1 MLNPW
6 TVDKHDTD
14 CIDFLKV
21 VCSPAVDEHVHH
33 IIHNL
38 CTALQVIIDGD
49 DSWEAQINCMVPIL
63 FTFLTPVP
71 FFKWYAP
78 GLGKL

>member
-14 CIDFLKV
+14 CMDFLKV
-21 VCSPAVDEHVHH
+21 VCSPAVDEHVHY

-38 CTALQVIIDGD
+38 CTVLQVIIDGD
-49 DSWEAQINCMVPIL
+49 DFESRR
-63 FTFLTPVP
+63 
-71 FFKWYAP
+71 
-78 GLGKL
+78 